1 MKTYLERWS
10 FHAAPVRAWL
20 ENLAVGLLLVLGVLL
35 VASYVSDA
43 SQQNG
48 MFIAVLSAVTLYAL
62 RMRLPHGVWWRQ
74 IVFEGI
80 AGSAAVAAMVV
91 ILFVWA
97 QFLIDNVTL
106 TPSQPGLMA
115 IVFTVL
121 GLDTSIYNNELPHYD
136 PQTLGFVILLCSG
149 IAYYFTRTASRVWL
163 FWSRLRRRHLIWS
176 ITHTHLMLVALAA
189 FIGASFMTFNYIHYV
204 TADEPEGSAL
214 SITAL
219 FDLVPVFIVLGVL
232 TIILLF
238 VVLPPAAVLSYFAA
252 RRTTRRLKSLTQ
264 AANALSQGEYGVLV
278 PVQGED
284 EVALLQTNFNAM
296 SADLERAMHDL
307 QAERD
312 AVTTLL
318 RSRRELIASVSHE
331 LRTPV
336 AILRGHLESI
346 LERWPA
352 APSGDMQRDLG
363 VMEQETVRLQR
374 LIEDLFTLSRAE
386 VGRLDLQRKP
396 ADLAPVIRRCVDAA
410 APLFWKANKVEVIAD
425 LPNAMPPV
433 LVDEERLEQIL
444 HNLLRNGVRHTPPG
458 GIVAVTAQAE
468 AEAVI
473 VQVKDTGEGIAPD
486 VLPRIWERFYR
497 SDSAR
502 AQERDGAGLGLALV
516 KEMTEAMGGSV
527 AAESTPGQG
536 SSFTLRLPRAAGAYP
551 KQGAAS

>member
-1 MKTYLERWS
+1 
-10 FHAAPVRAWL
+10 
-20 ENLAVGLLLVLGVLL
+20 
-35 VASYVSDA
+35 
-43 SQQNG
+43 
-48 MFIAVLSAVTLYAL
+48 
-62 RMRLPHGVWWRQ
+62 
-74 IVFEGI
+74 
-80 AGSAAVAAMVV
+80 
-91 ILFVWA
+91 
-97 QFLIDNVTL
+97 
-106 TPSQPGLMA
+106 
-115 IVFTVL
+115 
-121 GLDTSIYNNELPHYD
+121 
-136 PQTLGFVILLCSG
+136 
-149 IAYYFTRTASRVWL
+149 
-163 FWSRLRRRHLIWS
+163 
-176 ITHTHLMLVALAA
+176 
-189 FIGASFMTFNYIHYV
+189 
-204 TADEPEGSAL
+204 
-214 SITAL
+214 
-219 FDLVPVFIVLGVL
+219 
-232 TIILLF
+232 
-238 VVLPPAAVLSYFAA
+238 
-252 RRTTRRLKSLTQ
+252 
-264 AANALSQGEYGVLV
+264 
-278 PVQGED
+278 
-284 EVALLQTNFNAM
+284 LLQTNFNAM

-352 APSGDMQRDLG
+352 APSSDMQHDLG

-410 APLFWKANKVEVIAD
+410 APLFWKAHKVEVVAD
-425 LPNAMPPV
+425 LPAELPPV

-486 VLPRIWERFYR
+486 VLSRIWERFYR

-516 KEMTEAMGGSV
+516 KEMTEAMGGTV

-536 SSFTLRLPRAAGAYP
+536 SSFTLRLPRAP
-551 KQGAAS
+551 QV

>member
-1 MKTYLERWS
+1 MKAYAERWFFRAS
-10 FHAAPVRAWL
+10 PVRAWL
-20 ENLAVGLLLVLGVLL
+20 ENLAVGLLMVLGVLL
-35 VASYVSDA
+35 VSGYISDA

-48 MFIAVLSAVTLYAL
+48 MFIAVLSATTLFAL
-62 RMRLPHGVWWRQ
+62 RMRFPRGIWWRQ
-74 IVFEGI
+74 IIFEGV
-80 AGSAAVAAMVV
+80 AGTAAVGVMVAV
-91 ILFVWA
+91 LFRWA
-97 QFLIDNVTL
+97 QFLIDNVAL

-121 GLDTSIYNNELPHYD
+121 GLDTGIYGNDLPRYD
-136 PQTLGFVILLCSG
+136 AMTLGAVILFSCG
-149 IAYYFTRTASRVWL
+149 IAYYFSRTASRVWL
-163 FWSRLRRRHLIWS
+163 FWDRLRRRHLIWS

-189 FIGASFMTFNYIHYV
+189 FIGAAFLTFNYIHYL

-232 TIILLF
+232 TIVLLF
-238 VVLPPAAVLSYFAA
+238 VVLPPATVLSYFAA

-264 AANALSQGEYGVLV
+264 ATNALSQGEYGVRV

-284 EVALLQTNFNAM
+284 EVAALQTNFNAM
-296 SADLERAMHDL
+296 AADLERVMHDL
-307 QAERD
+307 QTERD
-312 AVTTLL
+312 AVSALL

-336 AILRGHLESI
+336 AILRGHLEAI

-352 APSGDMQRDLG
+352 APSGDMQHDLG
-363 VMEQETVRLQR
+363 VMEQETLRLQR

-386 VGRLDLQRKP
+386 VGRLDLQRQP
-396 ADLAPVIRRCVDAA
+396 ADVAPVIRRCVDAA

-425 LPNAMPPV
+425 LPETLPAA
-433 LVDEERLEQIL
+433 LVDGERLEQVL

-458 GIVAVTAQAE
+458 GIVAITAQAE

-473 VQVKDTGEGIAPD
+473 VQVNDTGEGIPAD
-486 VLPRIWERFYR
+486 VLPHIWERFYR

-516 KEMTEAMGGSV
+516 KELTEAMGGSV
-527 AAESTPGQG
+527 AAVSTPGQG
-536 SSFTLRLPRAAGAYP
+536 SSFTLRLPRAP
-551 KQGAAS
+551 RS